1 MLDYLKRRTKT
12 MDVNSLLEVLKFL
25 LFVWSIYRYFEQKK
39 REKAL
44 VESLTDLNQRLS
56 ELEKLVKTLKP

>member
-1 MLDYLKRRTKT
+1 
-12 MDVNSLLEVLKFL
+12 MDANSLLGVLKFL

-44 VESLTDLNQRLS
+44 VETLAEQNQRLS
-56 ELEKLVKTLKP
+56 KLEKLVKTLKP